1 MAGFTLL
8 EVMVALFVL
17 SIGMLGVAGLQVA
30 SKRANADST
39 QRTIAVLLAQ
49 ELMERIRANPTA
61 LTIYTAAGTGQTL
74 DIGSAIPQ
82 AAADCTAAECTPEQ
96 LASFDIAEFATVLSG
111 AAEQRGGASVGGLSS
126 PTVCITGPAALPG
139 TVVVAVA
146 WRGSTATSNPTSN
159 TCGATSGLY
168 DDPDAGANTRRRVLV
183 LESFV
188 EEFYTNGTT
197 L

>member
-1 MAGFTLL
+1 MI
-8 EVMVALFVL
+8 ALFVL

-39 QRTIAVLLAQ
+39 QRTVAVLLAQ

-61 LTIYTAAGTGQTL
+61 LTVYTAAGSGQTL
-74 DIGSAIPQ
+74 ALDTAVPQ
-82 AAADCTAAECTPEQ
+82 AAADCATAECTPDQ
-96 LASFDIAEFATVLSG
+96 LASYDIAEFAGVLSG

-146 WRGSTATSNPTSN
+146 WRGSTPTSNPTGN
-159 TCGATSGLY
+159 ACGAGSGSY
-168 DDPDAGANTRRRVLV
+168 DDPDAGADTRRRVLA

-188 EEFYTNGTT
+188 EEFYTNGTS